1 MDRIEAP
8 QPELIVPN
16 FPRTAEGGT
25 PERIRTPT
33 TVVRGHVHSS
43 IMLQTHIIPVSK
55 PFICRGTDETGKQ

>member
-16 FPRTAEGGT
+16 FPRTTEGGT

-43 IMLQTHIIPVSK
+43 VMLQAHINSGCKTIGTEP
-55 PFICRGTDETGKQ
+55 PQFIW